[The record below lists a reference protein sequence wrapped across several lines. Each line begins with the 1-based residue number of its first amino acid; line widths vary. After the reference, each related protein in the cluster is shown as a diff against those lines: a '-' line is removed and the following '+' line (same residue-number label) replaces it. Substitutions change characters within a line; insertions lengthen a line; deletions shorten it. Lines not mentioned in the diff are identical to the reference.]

1 MVGCEYIMNIPVG
14 ISNRHV
20 HLTEEVWKKLFGD
33 EEITARNYLNQPGQ
47 FASNMTVDVKVGDAI
62 INHVRVVGP
71 FRNYNQIEIDD
82 TDAKILGV
90 IPPRRQSGDLNDSLP
105 ITVIGPKGSVSLDKG
120 LIMSDAHIHMDPE
133 TATKMHLVNKEV
145 VDVFKNGVKLLN
157 AKIKILDNSYIEMH
171 IDKDEEVLYDLHQG
185 DIVEFKKTL

>member
-33 EEITARNYLNQPGQ
+33 EEITVRNYLNQPGQ
-47 FASNMTVDVKVGDAI
+47 FASNMTVDIKVGDAI
-62 INHVRVVGP
+62 INHIRVVGP

-90 IPPRRQSGDLNDSLP
+90 IPPRRQSGDLN
-105 ITVIGPKGSVSLDKG
+105 G

-157 AKIKILDNSYIEMH
+157 VKIKILDNSYIEMH

>member
-1 MVGCEYIMNIPVG
+1 MRRE
-14 ISNRHV
+14 
-20 HLTEEVWKKLFGD
+20 KLFGD
-33 EEITARNYLNQPGQ
+33 EEITVRNYLNQPGQ
-47 FASNMTVDVKVGDAI
+47 FASNMTVDIKVGDAI
-62 INHVRVVGP
+62 INHIRVVGP

-82 TDAKILGV
+82 TDAKKLGV
-90 IPPRRQSGDLNDSLP
+90 IPPRRQSGDLNGSLP
-105 ITVIGPKGSVSLDKG
+105 ITVIGPKGSVFLDKG

-133 TATKMHLVNKEV
+133 TATKMHLVNKEA

-157 AKIKILDNSYIEMH
+157 VKIKILDNSYIEMH

>member
-1 MVGCEYIMNIPVG
+1 MTRGTTPTLTLSIDNADLSTLKNMYITF
-14 ISNRHV
+14 SQETR
-20 HLTEEVWKKLFGD
+20 KL
-33 EEITARNYLNQPGQ
+33 I
-47 FASNMTVDVKVGDAI
+47 KVYQAGSE
-62 INHVRVVGP
+62 N
-71 FRNYNQIEIDD
+71 NQIEIDD

-105 ITVIGPKGSVSLDKG
+105 ITVIGPKGSVFLDKG

-157 AKIKILDNSYIEMH
+157 VKIKILDNSYIEMH
-171 IDKDEEVLYDLHQG
+171 IDKDEGVLYDLHQG

>member
-14 ISNRHV
+14 ISNRRV

-33 EEITARNYLNQPGQ
+33 EEITVRNYLNQPGQ
-47 FASNMTVDVKVGDAI
+47 FASNMTVDIKVGDAI
-62 INHVRVVGP
+62 INHIRVVGP

-90 IPPRRQSGDLNDSLP
+90 IPPRRQSGDLNGSLP
-105 ITVIGPKGSVSLDKG
+105 ITVIGPKGSVFLDKG

-145 VDVFKNGVKLLN
+145 VDVFKNGVKLLTAN
-157 AKIKILDNSYIEMH
+157 IKILDNSYIEMH